1 MRGRVNFNFR
11 IKKDLKELFIKSVV
25 EKGFSTCF
33 ILETLIQAWL
43 VGAQIPEKANPGATL
58 TVHQKIEYLVE
69 RPRRNGGGGLIRKPL
84 ENCYLHGCWS
94 YRKPFSDEVLTQL
107 GHVTECECSVCNP
120 FVSRAQG
127 RKSIRAQNM
136 HVIPSTK

>member
-1 MRGRVNFNFR
+1 MRERVTLNFR
-11 IKKDLKELFIKSVV
+11 IKKDLKEQFIKAVV

-43 VGAQIPEKANPGATL
+43 AGAQIPKSEHPGSTL

-94 YRKPFSDEVLTQL
+94 YRKPFSDEVLSQL
-107 GHVTECECSVCNP
+107 GHVTECECNICKP
-120 FVSRAQG
+120 FVARAQ
-127 RKSIRAQNM
+127 RSRSIRAKEL
-136 HVIPSTK
+136 HLIPSTK